1 MGTGYKGY
9 SFLKGSKYLYVGA
22 DADIF
27 EYQTIG
33 AAITAAQ
40 NGAVIFIEPGTYTIA
55 TTTQS
60 CTKAISLIGLGMIGD
75 VIVTS
80 ALATSTFTINEPAT
94 YAAGSFKMKFENIS
108 FQNSS
113 TGSCVAIDNNGGAA
127 LDLYVDFLNCSFVSA
142 AGTGIIQSHTTTTKN
157 QFINIAGSSPA
168 LCSIAASTFA
178 QKKAGDIVTVIGMAC
193 KGDFTLDT
201 VAVASIFNIFWC
213 LIGSASQTTGGDAA
227 KILNYGGNFKG
238 GTQFGAAIGN
248 SAAGDFDATGTEY
261 AGVYA

>member
-22 DADIF
+22 DPDIF

-40 NGAVIFIEPGTYTIA
+40 NGAVIFIEPGTYTLTA
-55 TTTQS
+55 QQT
-60 CTKAISLIGLGMIGD
+60 CTKAISLIGLGMVGD
-75 VIVTS
+75 VIITS
-80 ALATSTFTINEPAT
+80 ALATATFSINEPAT
-94 YAAGSFKMKFENIS
+94 YTTGANFKMKFQNIS

-113 TGSCVAIDNNGGAA
+113 TGSCVVIDNNGGAA
-127 LDLYVDFLNCSFVSA
+127 LDLYVDFFNCSFVSA
-142 AGTGIIQSHTTTTKN
+142 AGTGIVQSHTTTTKN
-157 QFINIAGSSPA
+157 QFITVTSASPA

-178 QKKAGDIVTVIGMAC
+178 QKKAGDVVTIIGMNCTGA
-193 KGDFTLDT
+193 FTLDS
-201 VAVASIFNIFWC
+201 VAVASIFNLFWS
-213 LIGSASQTTGGDAA
+213 IINSAAQTTGGDAA

-238 GTQFGAAIGN
+238 STSFTAAIGN